1 MMNDECLAP
10 QPDSLHVYCGTPIIL
25 HSPFLHSSHKGRTL
39 TPCRI
44 STSWWLPPGTSP
56 DAALI
61 LAARGIRA
69 FTDGYVALLLPY
81 YLTLL
86 GYSAFEVGLIAT
98 ATLLG
103 SGLLTLLTGLFAYR
117 FRMHAMLTTAC
128 LLMLG
133 TGLGFA
139 VVTDFWPLLLIAVI
153 GTLNPSSGDVSVFSP
168 LEQLIAVPRSNE
180 RAAHHAVRA
189 L

>member
-1 MMNDECLAP
+1 M
-10 QPDSLHVYCGTPIIL
+10 
-25 HSPFLHSSHKGRTL
+25 SH
-39 TPCRI
+39 
-44 STSWWLPPGTSP
+44 STSWWLPPGTHP

-61 LAARGIRA
+61 LTARGIRA

-86 GYSAFEVGLIAT
+86 GYSAFQVGAIAT

-103 SGLLTLLTGLFAYR
+103 SGLLTLLAGMFAYR
-117 FRMHAMLTTAC
+117 YRLHVLLTTAC

-139 VVTDFWPLLLIAVI
+139 LATDFLPLLLIAVI

-168 LEQLIAVPRSNE
+168 LEQS
-180 RAAHHAVRA
+180 AAALRDFFDGGIKVRA
-189 L
+189 DPLESKMSNPSALSRDTSRFRVLVKSDRVLTARSV